1 MAGPNIPTR
10 VMMFRDFVPDKLR
23 VFLCLFFAVAFQF
36 SGGIYLSSV
45 SQMVGSLALM
55 QEDIMMAGYA
65 SFVGMTMIFPILFR
79 LKFRFTTRSILMV
92 ICPGLIICNLITMN
106 TDSIPLLVFVCFVS
120 GILRM
125 WGTFEALSNVQ
136 LSITPTRD
144 FAVFFPV
151 VYLIVLGS
159 IQLSGLLTVYL
170 GYWAEWRYMHYFII
184 ALLFVVWALVA
195 MLTHHFRFMKPLPL
209 FGIDWIGGA
218 LWSIFLLSLI
228 FVLEYGQFYDWY
240 DSDQIVIGTVVCI
253 ISLALSV
260 HRIIVRR
267 HPYISK
273 EAFGY
278 KNLGLLL
285 FLFLMLSFFLTA
297 PTVLQNM
304 FTGAILKYDVLNSVS
319 LNWWNLGGTVIGGA
333 LAYVWH
339 VRFHG
344 GFKIPV
350 ITGFSLIVGYLCVM
364 YFLIDPNM
372 NIECLYIPTIMRGAG
387 YIILYISL
395 TVYVTGIVPFQHFF
409 QVLSLLGFVRTGFG
423 SAFGS
428 AVYGRMLQYIIPEN
442 FQTLSIELDNVNTAF
457 QEIGFSNIYGE
468 AMRQAILVS
477 LKEMYGWICIVGVL
491 FILGLLS
498 NRYLRTNISGRLPR
512 MRRIK
517 MLIKKKCD
525 LSRIFFRPMCK
536 NNILLYLCTL
546 IRKKL
551 VFSYSFL

>member
-1 MAGPNIPTR
+1 M
-10 VMMFRDFVPDKLR
+10 
-23 VFLCLFFAVAFQF
+23 
-36 SGGIYLSSV
+36 
-45 SQMVGSLALM
+45 
-55 QEDIMMAGYA
+55 
-65 SFVGMTMIFPILFR
+65 
-79 LKFRFTTRSILMV
+79 SI
-92 ICPGLIICNLITMN
+92 
-106 TDSIPLLVFVCFVS
+106 
-120 GILRM
+120 
-125 WGTFEALSNVQ
+125 
-136 LSITPTRD
+136 
-144 FAVFFPV
+144 
-151 VYLIVLGS
+151 
-159 IQLSGLLTVYL
+159 
-170 GYWAEWRYMHYFII
+170 
-184 ALLFVVWALVA
+184 
-195 MLTHHFRFMKPLPL
+195 
-209 FGIDWIGGA
+209 
-218 LWSIFLLSLI
+218 
-228 FVLEYGQFYDWY
+228 
-240 DSDQIVIGTVVCI
+240 
-253 ISLALSV
+253 

-304 FTGAILKYDVLNSVS
+304 FTSAILKYDVLNSVS
-319 LNWWNLGGTVIGGA
+319 LNWWNLGGTVIGAA

-457 QEIGFSNIYGE
+457 HEIGFGNIYGE

-517 MLIKKKCD
+517 MLIKKE
-525 LSRIFFRPMCK
+525 
-536 NNILLYLCTL
+536 
-546 IRKKL
+546 
-551 VFSYSFL
+551 V

>member
-253 ISLALSV
+253 ISLALSI

-457 QEIGFSNIYGE
+457 HEIGFSNIYGE

-517 MLIKKKCD
+517 MLIKKE
-525 LSRIFFRPMCK
+525 
-536 NNILLYLCTL
+536 
-546 IRKKL
+546 
-551 VFSYSFL
+551 V